1 MKANTDK
8 CHFLLSR
15 KEKPKANIS
24 NYITTNTDK
33 EKLQEVAIDNLIK
46 YETNIANLCGK
57 AR

>member
-1 MKANTDK
+1 MAIVDQL
-8 CHFLLSR
+8 LLST
-15 KEKPKANIS
+15 KEKLKANIS

-46 YETNIANLCGK
+46 FESNIANLCGK